1 MEEKKMKKLLNLIA
15 MLLVVVLVL
24 AACGNGDDGADV
36 PENGDD
42 NGYENG
48 ENGDDNDEDGDDNG
62 DNGDDNG
69 DDADTAALG
78 DDTLIVLK
86 PSMPATLDP
95 ASGLDQPSSQVQ
107 RQIYDTLLYMSP
119 DLELHPH
126 LATSWEIIDAS
137 TVELELRDDVTF
149 HNGDP
154 LTAEDVK
161 FSLERS
167 AVSAYTTAVTGMI
180 EEVEILD
187 DYLIRIHTNVD
198 FAPFVNHLAH
208 TATSIVNKAHVEE
221 VGDEGNAAD
230 PIGTG
235 PFSFVNLVA
244 GDSIELTRFEDYW
257 GGTAGVEN
265 IEIRVVPEQSVR
277 AIEVDSGA
285 AHIAYQIAPQDISLM
300 EESDEVE
307 VIRNVTL
314 STNYIGM
321 NNQIEPFDD
330 VRVRQAISYALDT
343 DTMVEAVYLGLGQ
356 PGNGPISSIVWGAAD
371 LEPRG
376 HDIERAQELLAEA
389 GLEDGF
395 ETTFYFNDGNPQ
407 RAMIAEVV
415 QNQLRALN
423 IDVSLEPVEWGTY
436 MEVTAA
442 GEAPMYA
449 LGWVTV
455 TNDPDYGLFPTLHSA
470 NHGEAGNR
478 TFFANDEVDD
488 LLDQAR
494 EETDPDVRL
503 QLYTEAQE
511 IIHEEAPWIFLWEGE
526 DAYVIHNSVG
536 GFNPHPGGHHGL
548 WTVTIQ

>member
-1 MEEKKMKKLLNLIA
+1 MKKLLSLFT
-15 MLLVVVLVL
+15 MLLVVVVVA
-24 AACGNGDDGADV
+24 AACDDNGGSDA

-48 ENGDDNDEDGDDNG
+48 DDNG
-62 DNGDDNG
+62 YDDNGDDNG
-69 DDADTAALG
+69 ENGDDNGEDGGVLDTAIG
-78 DDTLIVLK
+78 DDTLVVLK

-137 TVELELRDDVTF
+137 TVELELRDDVVF

-161 FSLERS
+161 FSLER
-167 AVSAYTTAVTGMI
+167 AAASAYTIAVTGMI

-208 TATSIVNKAHVEE
+208 TATSIVNQAHVEE
-221 VGDEGNAAD
+221 VGDEGNAAE

-235 PFSFVNLVA
+235 PFSFANMVA
-244 GDSIELTRFEDYW
+244 GDRIELSRFDDYW

-265 IEIRVVPEQSVR
+265 IEIRIVPEQSVR

-300 EESDEVE
+300 EESDAVE
-307 VIRNVTL
+307 VIRNRTL

-321 NNQIEPFDD
+321 NNQIAPFDD
-330 VRVRQAISYALDT
+330 VRVRLAISYALNT
-343 DTMVEAVYLGLGQ
+343 EAIVEAVYLGLGN

-371 LEPRG
+371 LEPRA

-407 RAMIAEVV
+407 RAMIAEIV
-415 QNQLRALN
+415 QAQLRALN
-423 IDVSLEPVEWGTY
+423 IDISIEPVEWGTY

-455 TNDPDYGLFPTLHSA
+455 TNDPDYGLFPTLHSD

-478 TFFANDEVDD
+478 TFFANDEVDS

-526 DAYVIHNSVG
+526 DAYVIHNSVN
-536 GFNPHPGGHHGL
+536 GFYPHPGGHHGL